1 MLKDKTVV
9 LGITGSIAAYK
20 MASVASSLKKMGVN
34 VEVIMTENATQFITP
49 VTFEAITGNRCIVD
63 TFDRNF
69 DFNIEHIS
77 LAKKADLFIVA
88 PASANIIGKIA
99 NGIADDMLTTT
110 FMACTCQKLIAPA
123 MNTNMY
129 NNNILQDNLRRC
141 QNYGIRIIE
150 PASGILACGDAGRG
164 KLPEPEL
171 LVEHILSEIQYAKDL
186 RGKKVLVTA
195 GPTMEAIDPV
205 RYITNHSS
213 GRMGYAIARC
223 AAYRGAQV
231 VLVTGRTHIEPPIFT
246 KVIKVTDAESMYN
259 AVMSEID
266 DSDIIV
272 MAAAVADYTPAQ
284 VSDEKLKKKD
294 GDMSVEMKRTRDI
307 LKEAGKIKKADQ
319 YICGFAMETQNLIEN
334 AKAKLTAKNA
344 DMIVANSLRT
354 EGAGFGTATNVA
366 TLINSEEIKQLP
378 IMSKDELAEIILD
391 EAIKSIKRLGDR

>member
-20 MASVASSLKKMGVN
+20 MASVASSLKKLGVN
-34 VEVIMTENATQFITP
+34 VEVIMTCNATQFITP
-49 VTFEAITGNRCIVD
+49 VTFEAITGNRCITD

-110 FMACTCQKLIAPA
+110 FMACTCPKLIAPA

-150 PASGILACGDAGRG
+150 PASGLLACGDAGRG

-186 RGKKVLVTA
+186 RGKKVLITA

-213 GRMGYAIARC
+213 GRMGYAIAGC

-266 DSDIIV
+266 DADIIV

-307 LKEAGKIKKADQ
+307 LKEAGKIKKANQ

-334 AKAKLTAKNA
+334 AKAKLEAKNA

-391 EAIKSIKRLGDR
+391 EAIKSIKR

>member
-20 MASVASSLKKMGVN
+20 MASVASGLKKLGVN

-69 DFNIEHIS
+69 DFKIEHIS
-77 LAKKADLFIVA
+77 LARKADLFIVA

-110 FMACTCQKLIAPA
+110 FMACTCPKLIAPA

-141 QNYGIRIIE
+141 QNCGIRIIE
-150 PASGILACGDAGRG
+150 PASGLLACGDSGRG
-164 KLPEPEL
+164 KLPEPEF
-171 LVEHILSEIQYAKDL
+171 LVEHILSEIQYVKDL

-213 GRMGYAIARC
+213 GKMGYAIARC
-223 AAYRGAQV
+223 AAYRGAEV

-266 DSDIIV
+266 DADIIV

-307 LKEAGKIKKADQ
+307 LKEAGKIKKAGQ

-334 AKAKLTAKNA
+334 AKAKLEAKNA

-366 TLINSEEIKQLP
+366 TLIKPEELKQLP

-391 EAIKSIKRLGDR
+391 EAIGSIKQ

>member
-20 MASVASSLKKMGVN
+20 MASVASSLRKLGVN
-34 VEVIMTENATQFITP
+34 VEVIMTCNATQFITP
-49 VTFEAITGNRCIVD
+49 VTFEAITGNRCITD

-77 LAKKADLFIVA
+77 LAKKADLFMVA

-110 FMACTCQKLIAPA
+110 FMACTCPKLIAPA

-141 QNYGIRIIE
+141 QNCGIRIIE
-150 PASGILACGDAGRG
+150 PASGLLACGDAGRG

-213 GRMGYAIARC
+213 GRMGYAIAGC
-223 AAYRGAQV
+223 AAYRGADV
-231 VLVTGRTHIEPPIFT
+231 VLVTGRTHIEPPVFT

-266 DSDIIV
+266 DADIIV

-307 LKEAGKIKKADQ
+307 LKEAGKIKKANQ

-334 AKAKLTAKNA
+334 AKAKLEAKNA

-391 EAIKSIKRLGDR
+391 EAIKSIKR

>member
-20 MASVASSLKKMGVN
+20 MASVASSLRKLGVN

-49 VTFEAITGNRCIVD
+49 VTFEAITGNRCITD

-77 LAKKADLFIVA
+77 LAKKADLFMVA

-110 FMACTCQKLIAPA
+110 FMACTCPKLIAPA

-150 PASGILACGDAGRG
+150 PASGLLACGDAGRG
-164 KLPEPEL
+164 KLPEPKL

-266 DSDIIV
+266 DADIIV

-307 LKEAGKIKKADQ
+307 LKEAGKIKKANQ

-334 AKAKLTAKNA
+334 AKAKLEAKNA

-391 EAIKSIKRLGDR
+391 EAIKSIKR

>member
-20 MASVASSLKKMGVN
+20 MASVASSLRKLGVN
-34 VEVIMTENATQFITP
+34 VEVIMTCNATQFITP
-49 VTFEAITGNRCIVD
+49 VTFEAITGNRCITD

-77 LAKKADLFIVA
+77 LAKKADLFMVA

-110 FMACTCQKLIAPA
+110 FMACTCPKLIAPA

-150 PASGILACGDAGRG
+150 PASGLLACGDAGRG

-213 GRMGYAIARC
+213 GRMGYAIAGC

-231 VLVTGRTHIEPPIFT
+231 VLVTGRTHIEPPVFT

-266 DSDIIV
+266 DADIIV

-294 GDMSVEMKRTRDI
+294 GDMSVEMKRTRDT
-307 LKEAGKIKKADQ
+307 LKEAGKIKKANQ

-334 AKAKLTAKNA
+334 AKAKLEAKNA

-391 EAIKSIKRLGDR
+391 EAIKSIKR

>member
-20 MASVASSLKKMGVN
+20 MVSVASSLRKLGVN
-34 VEVIMTENATQFITP
+34 VEVIMTCNATQFITP

-110 FMACTCQKLIAPA
+110 FMACTCPKLIAPA

-150 PASGILACGDAGRG
+150 PASGLLACGDAGRG

-205 RYITNHSS
+205 RFITNHSS

-223 AAYRGAQV
+223 AAYRGADV

-246 KVIKVTDAESMYN
+246 KVIKVTDAKSMYN
-259 AVMSEID
+259 AVMGEID

-272 MAAAVADYTPAQ
+272 MAAAVADYTPVQ

-294 GDMSVEMKRTRDI
+294 GDMSVEMKRTGDI
-307 LKEAGKIKKADQ
+307 LKEAGKIKKTYQ

-334 AKAKLTAKNA
+334 ARAKLEAKNA

-366 TLINSEEIKQLP
+366 TLIKPEEIKQLP

-391 EAIKSIKRLGDR
+391 EAIGSIKQ

>member
-20 MASVASSLKKMGVN
+20 MASVASGLKKLGVN

-49 VTFEAITGNRCIVD
+49 VTFEAITGNRCITD

-77 LAKKADLFIVA
+77 LAQKADLFIVA

-110 FMACTCQKLIAPA
+110 FMACTCPKLIAPA

-141 QNYGIRIIE
+141 QNCGIRIIE
-150 PASGILACGDAGRG
+150 PASGLLACGDSGRG
-164 KLPEPEL
+164 KLPEPEF
-171 LVEHILSEIQYAKDL
+171 LVEHILSEIQYVKDL

-213 GRMGYAIARC
+213 GKMGYAIARC
-223 AAYRGAQV
+223 AAYRGAEV

-266 DSDIIV
+266 DADIIV

-307 LKEAGKIKKADQ
+307 LKEAGKIKKTDQ

-334 AKAKLTAKNA
+334 AKAKLEAKNA

-366 TLINSEEIKQLP
+366 TLIKPEELKQLP

-391 EAIKSIKRLGDR
+391 EAIGSIKQ

>member
-20 MASVASSLKKMGVN
+20 MASVASSLRKLGVN
-34 VEVIMTENATQFITP
+34 VEVIMTCNATQFITP
-49 VTFEAITGNRCIVD
+49 VTFEAITGNRCITD

-77 LAKKADLFIVA
+77 LAKKADLFMVA

-110 FMACTCQKLIAPA
+110 FMACTCPKLIAPA

-150 PASGILACGDAGRG
+150 PASGLLACGDAGRG

-171 LVEHILSEIQYAKDL
+171 LVEHTLSEIQYAKDL

-213 GRMGYAIARC
+213 GRMGYAIAGC

-266 DSDIIV
+266 DADIIV

-307 LKEAGKIKKADQ
+307 LKEAGKIKKANQ

-334 AKAKLTAKNA
+334 AKAKLEAKNA

-391 EAIKSIKRLGDR
+391 EAIKSIKR

>member
-1 MLKDKTVV
+1 MLKEKTVV

-20 MASVASSLKKMGVN
+20 MASVASSLRKLGVN
-34 VEVIMTENATQFITP
+34 VEVIMTCNATQFITP

-110 FMACTCQKLIAPA
+110 FMACTCPKLIAPA

-150 PASGILACGDAGRG
+150 PASGLLACGDAGRG

-213 GRMGYAIARC
+213 GRMGYAIAGC

-231 VLVTGRTHIEPPIFT
+231 VLVTGRTHIEPPVFT

-266 DSDIIV
+266 DADIIV

-307 LKEAGKIKKADQ
+307 LKEAGKIKKANQ

-334 AKAKLTAKNA
+334 AKAKLEAKNA

-391 EAIKSIKRLGDR
+391 EAIKSIKR

>member
-20 MASVASSLKKMGVN
+20 MASVASSLRKLGVN

-49 VTFEAITGNRCIVD
+49 VTFEAITGNRCITD

-77 LAKKADLFIVA
+77 LARKADLFMVA

-110 FMACTCQKLIAPA
+110 FMACTCPKLIAPA

-141 QNYGIRIIE
+141 QNCGIRIIE
-150 PASGILACGDAGRG
+150 PASGLLACGDAGRG

-205 RYITNHSS
+205 RFITNHSS

-223 AAYRGAQV
+223 AAYRGADV

-246 KVIKVTDAESMYN
+246 KVIKVTDAKSMYN
-259 AVMSEID
+259 AVMGEID

-307 LKEAGKIKKADQ
+307 LKEAGKIKKANQ

-334 AKAKLTAKNA
+334 AKAKLEAKNA

-391 EAIKSIKRLGDR
+391 EAIKSIKR

>member
-20 MASVASSLKKMGVN
+20 MASVASSLRKLGVN
-34 VEVIMTENATQFITP
+34 VEVIMTCNATQFITP
-49 VTFEAITGNRCIVD
+49 VTFEAITGNRCITD

-110 FMACTCQKLIAPA
+110 FMACTCPKLIAPA

-150 PASGILACGDAGRG
+150 PASGLLACGDAGRG

-213 GRMGYAIARC
+213 GRMGYAIAGC

-246 KVIKVTDAESMYN
+246 KVIKITDAESMYN

-266 DSDIIV
+266 DADIIV

-307 LKEAGKIKKADQ
+307 LKEAGKIKKANQ

-334 AKAKLTAKNA
+334 AKAKLEAKNA

-391 EAIKSIKRLGDR
+391 EAIKSIKR

>member
-20 MASVASSLKKMGVN
+20 MASVASSLKKLGVN

-49 VTFEAITGNRCIVD
+49 VTFEAITGNRCITD

-77 LAKKADLFIVA
+77 LARKADLFMVA

-110 FMACTCQKLIAPA
+110 FMACTCPKLIAPA

-141 QNYGIRIIE
+141 QNCGIRIIE
-150 PASGILACGDAGRG
+150 PASGLLACGDAGRG

-205 RYITNHSS
+205 RFITNHSS

-223 AAYRGAQV
+223 AAYRGADV

-246 KVIKVTDAESMYN
+246 KVIKVTDAKSMYN
-259 AVMSEID
+259 AVMGEID

-294 GDMSVEMKRTRDI
+294 GDMSVEMKRTGDI
-307 LKEAGKIKKADQ
+307 LKEAGKIKKTYQ

-334 AKAKLTAKNA
+334 ARAKLEAKNA

-366 TLINSEEIKQLP
+366 TLIKPEEIKQLP

-391 EAIKSIKRLGDR
+391 EAIGSIKQ

>member
-20 MASVASSLKKMGVN
+20 MASVASSLRKLGVN
-34 VEVIMTENATQFITP
+34 VEVIMTCNATQFITP
-49 VTFEAITGNRCIVD
+49 VTFEAITGNRCITD

-110 FMACTCQKLIAPA
+110 FMACTCPKLIAPA

-150 PASGILACGDAGRG
+150 PASGLLACGDAGRG

-186 RGKKVLVTA
+186 RGKKVLITA

-213 GRMGYAIARC
+213 GRMGYAIAGC

-266 DSDIIV
+266 DADIIV

-307 LKEAGKIKKADQ
+307 LKEAGKIKKANQ

-334 AKAKLTAKNA
+334 AKAKLEAKNA

-378 IMSKDELAEIILD
+378 IMSKDKLAEIILD
-391 EAIKSIKRLGDR
+391 EAIKSIKR

>member
-20 MASVASSLKKMGVN
+20 MASVASSLKKLGVN

-77 LAKKADLFIVA
+77 LAKKADLFMVA

-110 FMACTCQKLIAPA
+110 FMACTCPKLIAPA

-141 QNYGIRIIE
+141 QNCGIRIIE
-150 PASGILACGDAGRG
+150 PASGLLACGDSGRG

-213 GRMGYAIARC
+213 GKMGYAIARC
-223 AAYRGAQV
+223 AAYRGAEV

-266 DSDIIV
+266 DADIIV

-307 LKEAGKIKKADQ
+307 LKEAGKIKKTDQ

-334 AKAKLTAKNA
+334 AKAKLEAKNA

-366 TLINSEEIKQLP
+366 TLIKPEEIKQLP

-391 EAIKSIKRLGDR
+391 EAIGSIKQ

>member
-1 MLKDKTVV
+1 MMLKDKTVV

-20 MASVASSLKKMGVN
+20 MASVASSLRKLGVN
-34 VEVIMTENATQFITP
+34 VEVIMTCNATQFITP
-49 VTFEAITGNRCIVD
+49 VTFEAITGNRCITD

-77 LAKKADLFIVA
+77 LAKKADLFMVA

-110 FMACTCQKLIAPA
+110 FMACTCPKLIAPA

-150 PASGILACGDAGRG
+150 PASGLLACGDAGRG

-213 GRMGYAIARC
+213 GRMGYAIAGC

-266 DSDIIV
+266 DADIIV

-307 LKEAGKIKKADQ
+307 LKEAGKIKKANQ

-334 AKAKLTAKNA
+334 AKAKLEAKNA

-391 EAIKSIKRLGDR
+391 EAIKSIKR

>member
-20 MASVASSLKKMGVN
+20 MASVASSLRKLGVN
-34 VEVIMTENATQFITP
+34 VEVIMTCNATQFITP
-49 VTFEAITGNRCIVD
+49 VTFEAITGNRCITD

-77 LAKKADLFIVA
+77 LAKKADLFMVA

-110 FMACTCQKLIAPA
+110 FMACTCPKLIAPA

-150 PASGILACGDAGRG
+150 PASGLLACGDAGRG

-213 GRMGYAIARC
+213 GRMGYAIAGC

-266 DSDIIV
+266 DADIIV

-307 LKEAGKIKKADQ
+307 LKEAGKIKKANQ

-334 AKAKLTAKNA
+334 AKAKLEAKNA

-354 EGAGFGTATNVA
+354 EGAGFGTATNAA

-391 EAIKSIKRLGDR
+391 EAIKSIKR

>member
-20 MASVASSLKKMGVN
+20 MASVASSLKKLGVN
-34 VEVIMTENATQFITP
+34 VEAIMTENATQFITP

-77 LAKKADLFIVA
+77 LAKKADLFMVA

-150 PASGILACGDAGRG
+150 PASGLLACGDAGRG

-231 VLVTGRTHIEPPIFT
+231 VLVTGRTHIEPPIST

-259 AVMSEID
+259 AVMSEIG

-307 LKEAGKIKKADQ
+307 LKEAGKIKKAYQ

-354 EGAGFGTATNVA
+354 AGAGFGTATNVA
-366 TLINSEEIKQLP
+366 TLIKSEEIKQLP
-378 IMSKDELAEIILD
+378 IMSKDELAKIILD
-391 EAIKSIKRLGDR
+391 EAIESVKQ

>member
-20 MASVASSLKKMGVN
+20 MASVASSLKKLGVN

-49 VTFEAITGNRCIVD
+49 VTFEAITGNRCITD

-77 LAKKADLFIVA
+77 LARKADLFIVA

-110 FMACTCQKLIAPA
+110 FMACTCPKLIAPA

-141 QNYGIRIIE
+141 QNCGIRIIE
-150 PASGILACGDAGRG
+150 PASGLLACGDSGRG
-164 KLPEPEL
+164 KLPEPEF
-171 LVEHILSEIQYAKDL
+171 LVEHILSEIQYVKDL

-213 GRMGYAIARC
+213 GKMGYAIARC
-223 AAYRGAQV
+223 AAYRGAEV

-266 DSDIIV
+266 DADIII

-294 GDMSVEMKRTRDI
+294 GDMSVEMKRTGDI
-307 LKEAGKIKKADQ
+307 LKEAGKIKKTDQ

-334 AKAKLTAKNA
+334 AKAKLEAKNA

-366 TLINSEEIKQLP
+366 TLIKPEELKQLP

-391 EAIKSIKRLGDR
+391 EAIGSIKQ

>member
-20 MASVASSLKKMGVN
+20 MASVASSLRKLGVN
-34 VEVIMTENATQFITP
+34 VEVIMTCNATQFITP
-49 VTFEAITGNRCIVD
+49 VTFEAITGNRCITD

-110 FMACTCQKLIAPA
+110 FMACTCPKLIAPA

-150 PASGILACGDAGRG
+150 PASGLLACGDAGRG

-171 LVEHILSEIQYAKDL
+171 LVEHILSEIQHAKDL

-213 GRMGYAIARC
+213 GRMGYAIAGC

-266 DSDIIV
+266 DADIIV

-307 LKEAGKIKKADQ
+307 LKEAGKIKKANQ

-334 AKAKLTAKNA
+334 AKAKLEAKNA

-354 EGAGFGTATNVA
+354 EGAGFGTETNVA

-391 EAIKSIKRLGDR
+391 EAIKSIKR

>member
-20 MASVASSLKKMGVN
+20 MASVASSLRKLGVN
-34 VEVIMTENATQFITP
+34 VEVIMTCNATQFITP
-49 VTFEAITGNRCIVD
+49 VTFEAITGNRCITD

-110 FMACTCQKLIAPA
+110 FMACTCPKLIAPA

-150 PASGILACGDAGRG
+150 PASGLLACGDAGRG

-213 GRMGYAIARC
+213 GRMGYAIAGC

-266 DSDIIV
+266 DADIIV

-307 LKEAGKIKKADQ
+307 LKEAGKIKKANQ

-334 AKAKLTAKNA
+334 AKAKLEAKNA

-366 TLINSEEIKQLP
+366 TMINSEEIKQLP

-391 EAIKSIKRLGDR
+391 EAIKSIKR

>member
-20 MASVASSLKKMGVN
+20 MASVASGLKKLGVN

-49 VTFEAITGNRCIVD
+49 VTFEAITGNRCITD

-77 LAKKADLFIVA
+77 LAQKADLFIVA

-110 FMACTCQKLIAPA
+110 FMACTCPKLIAPA

-141 QNYGIRIIE
+141 QNCGIRIIE
-150 PASGILACGDAGRG
+150 PASGLFACGDSGRG
-164 KLPEPEL
+164 KLPEPEF
-171 LVEHILSEIQYAKDL
+171 LVEHILSEIQYVKDL

-213 GRMGYAIARC
+213 GKMGYAIARC
-223 AAYRGAQV
+223 AAYRGAEV

-266 DSDIIV
+266 DADIIV
-272 MAAAVADYTPAQ
+272 MAAAVADYTPAH

-294 GDMSVEMKRTRDI
+294 GDMSVEMKRTGDI
-307 LKEAGKIKKADQ
+307 LKEAGKIKKAGQ

-334 AKAKLTAKNA
+334 AKAKLEAKNA

-366 TLINSEEIKQLP
+366 TLIKPEEIKQLP

-391 EAIKSIKRLGDR
+391 EAIGSIKQ

>member
-20 MASVASSLKKMGVN
+20 MASVASSLRKLGVN
-34 VEVIMTENATQFITP
+34 VEVIMTCNATQFITP
-49 VTFEAITGNRCIVD
+49 VTFEAITGNRCITD

-77 LAKKADLFIVA
+77 LAKKADLFMVA

-110 FMACTCQKLIAPA
+110 FMACTCPKLIAPA

-150 PASGILACGDAGRG
+150 PASGLLACGDAGRG

-213 GRMGYAIARC
+213 GRMGYAIAGC

-266 DSDIIV
+266 DADIIV

-307 LKEAGKIKKADQ
+307 LKEAGKIKKANQ

-334 AKAKLTAKNA
+334 AKAKLEAKNA

-378 IMSKDELAEIILD
+378 IMSKDELAEIILG
-391 EAIKSIKRLGDR
+391 EAIKSIKR

>member
-20 MASVASSLKKMGVN
+20 MASVASSLKKLGVN
-34 VEVIMTENATQFITP
+34 VEVIMTCNATQFITP

-110 FMACTCQKLIAPA
+110 FMACTCPKLIAPA

-141 QNYGIRIIE
+141 QNCGIRIIE
-150 PASGILACGDAGRG
+150 PASGLLACGDAGRG

-213 GRMGYAIARC
+213 GRMGYAIAGC

-266 DSDIIV
+266 DADIIV

-307 LKEAGKIKKADQ
+307 LKEAGKIKKANQ

-334 AKAKLTAKNA
+334 AKAKLEAKNA

-391 EAIKSIKRLGDR
+391 EAIKSIKR

>member
-20 MASVASSLKKMGVN
+20 MASVASSLRKLGVN
-34 VEVIMTENATQFITP
+34 VEVIMTCNATQFITP
-49 VTFEAITGNRCIVD
+49 VTFEAITGNRCITD

-110 FMACTCQKLIAPA
+110 FMACTCPKLIAPA

-150 PASGILACGDAGRG
+150 PASGLLACGDAGRG

-186 RGKKVLVTA
+186 RGKKVLITA

-213 GRMGYAIARC
+213 GRMGYAIAGC

-266 DSDIIV
+266 DADIIV

-307 LKEAGKIKKADQ
+307 LKEAGKIKKANQ

-334 AKAKLTAKNA
+334 AKAKLEAKNA

-391 EAIKSIKRLGDR
+391 EAIKSIKR

>member
-20 MASVASSLKKMGVN
+20 MASVASSLKKLGVN
-34 VEVIMTENATQFITP
+34 VEVIMTCNATQFITP

-110 FMACTCQKLIAPA
+110 FMACTCPKLIAPA

-141 QNYGIRIIE
+141 QNCGIRIIE
-150 PASGILACGDAGRG
+150 PASGLLACGDAGRG

-213 GRMGYAIARC
+213 GRMGYAIAGC
-223 AAYRGAQV
+223 AAYRGADV

-266 DSDIIV
+266 DADIIV

-307 LKEAGKIKKADQ
+307 LKEAGKIKKANQ

-334 AKAKLTAKNA
+334 AKAKLEAKNA

-391 EAIKSIKRLGDR
+391 EAIKSIKR

>member
-20 MASVASSLKKMGVN
+20 MAYVASSLRKLGVN
-34 VEVIMTENATQFITP
+34 VEVIMTCNATQFITP
-49 VTFEAITGNRCIVD
+49 VTFEAITGNRCITD

-77 LAKKADLFIVA
+77 LAKKADLFMVA

-110 FMACTCQKLIAPA
+110 FMACTCPKLIAPA

-141 QNYGIRIIE
+141 QNCGIRIIE
-150 PASGILACGDAGRG
+150 PASGLLACGDAGRG

-213 GRMGYAIARC
+213 GRMGYAIAGC

-266 DSDIIV
+266 DADIIV

-307 LKEAGKIKKADQ
+307 LKEAGKIKKANQ

-334 AKAKLTAKNA
+334 AKAKLEAKNA

-391 EAIKSIKRLGDR
+391 EAIKSIKR

>member
-20 MASVASSLKKMGVN
+20 MASVASSLRKLGVN
-34 VEVIMTENATQFITP
+34 VEVIMTCNATQFITP
-49 VTFEAITGNRCIVD
+49 VTFEAITGNRCITD

-88 PASANIIGKIA
+88 PASANMIGKIA

-110 FMACTCQKLIAPA
+110 FMACTCPKLIAPA

-150 PASGILACGDAGRG
+150 PASGLLACGDAGRG

-213 GRMGYAIARC
+213 GRMGYAIAGC

-266 DSDIIV
+266 DADIIV

-307 LKEAGKIKKADQ
+307 LKEAGKIKKANQ

-334 AKAKLTAKNA
+334 AKAKLEAKNA

-391 EAIKSIKRLGDR
+391 EAIKSIKR

>member
-20 MASVASSLKKMGVN
+20 MASVASSLRKLGVN
-34 VEVIMTENATQFITP
+34 VEVIMTCNATQFITP
-49 VTFEAITGNRCIVD
+49 VTFEAITGNRCITD

-110 FMACTCQKLIAPA
+110 FMACTCPKLIAPA

-150 PASGILACGDAGRG
+150 PASGLLACGDAGRG

-213 GRMGYAIARC
+213 GRMGYAIAGC

-259 AVMSEID
+259 AVMGEID
-266 DSDIIV
+266 DADIIV

-307 LKEAGKIKKADQ
+307 LKEAGKIKKANQ

-334 AKAKLTAKNA
+334 AKAKLEAKNA

-391 EAIKSIKRLGDR
+391 EAIKSIKR

>member
-20 MASVASSLKKMGVN
+20 MASVASSLKKLGVN

-49 VTFEAITGNRCIVD
+49 VTFEAITGNRCITD

-110 FMACTCQKLIAPA
+110 FMACTCPKLIAPA

-150 PASGILACGDAGRG
+150 PASGLLACGDAGRG

-213 GRMGYAIARC
+213 GRMGYAIAGC

-246 KVIKVTDAESMYN
+246 KVIKVTDAKSMYN

-266 DSDIIV
+266 DADIIV

-307 LKEAGKIKKADQ
+307 LKEAGKIKKANQ

-334 AKAKLTAKNA
+334 AKAKLEAKNA

-391 EAIKSIKRLGDR
+391 EAIKSIKR

>member
-20 MASVASSLKKMGVN
+20 MASVASSLRKLGVN

-49 VTFEAITGNRCIVD
+49 VTFEAITGNRCITD

-110 FMACTCQKLIAPA
+110 FMACTCPKLIAPA

-141 QNYGIRIIE
+141 QNCGIRIIE
-150 PASGILACGDAGRG
+150 PASGLLACGDAGRG

-213 GRMGYAIARC
+213 GRMGYAIAGC

-246 KVIKVTDAESMYN
+246 KVIKVTDAEGMYN

-266 DSDIIV
+266 DADIIV

-307 LKEAGKIKKADQ
+307 LKEAGKIKKANQ

-334 AKAKLTAKNA
+334 AKAKLEAKNA

-378 IMSKDELAEIILD
+378 IMSKDKLAEIILD
-391 EAIKSIKRLGDR
+391 EAIKSIKR

>member
-20 MASVASSLKKMGVN
+20 MASVASSLRKLGVN
-34 VEVIMTENATQFITP
+34 VEVIMTCNATQFITP
-49 VTFEAITGNRCIVD
+49 VTFEAITGNRCITD

-77 LAKKADLFIVA
+77 LAKKADLFMVA

-110 FMACTCQKLIAPA
+110 FMACTCPKLIAPA

-141 QNYGIRIIE
+141 QNCGIRIIE
-150 PASGILACGDAGRG
+150 PASGLLACGDAGRG

-171 LVEHILSEIQYAKDL
+171 LVEHILSEIQYAKVL

-213 GRMGYAIARC
+213 GRMGYAIAGC

-266 DSDIIV
+266 DADIIV

-307 LKEAGKIKKADQ
+307 LKEAGKIKKANQ

-334 AKAKLTAKNA
+334 AKAKLEAKNA

-378 IMSKDELAEIILD
+378 IMSKEELAEIILD
-391 EAIKSIKRLGDR
+391 EAIKSIKR

>member
-20 MASVASSLKKMGVN
+20 MASVASSLRKLGVN
-34 VEVIMTENATQFITP
+34 VEVIMTCNATQFITP
-49 VTFEAITGNRCIVD
+49 VTFEAITGNRCITD

-77 LAKKADLFIVA
+77 LAKKADLFMVA

-110 FMACTCQKLIAPA
+110 FMACTCPKLIAPA

-150 PASGILACGDAGRG
+150 PASGLLACGDAGRG

-186 RGKKVLVTA
+186 RGEKVLVTA

-266 DSDIIV
+266 DADIIV

-307 LKEAGKIKKADQ
+307 LKEAGKIKKANQ

-334 AKAKLTAKNA
+334 AKAKLEAKNA

-391 EAIKSIKRLGDR
+391 EAIKSIKR

>member
-20 MASVASSLKKMGVN
+20 MVSVASSLRKLGVN
-34 VEVIMTENATQFITP
+34 VEVIMTCNATQFITP
-49 VTFEAITGNRCIVD
+49 VTFEAITGNRCITD

-77 LAKKADLFIVA
+77 LAKKADLFMVA

-110 FMACTCQKLIAPA
+110 FMACTCPKLIAPA

-150 PASGILACGDAGRG
+150 PASGLLACGDAGRG

-213 GRMGYAIARC
+213 GRMGYAIAGC

-266 DSDIIV
+266 DADIIV

-307 LKEAGKIKKADQ
+307 LKEAGKIKKANQ

-334 AKAKLTAKNA
+334 AKAKLEAKNA

-391 EAIKSIKRLGDR
+391 EAIKSIKR

>member
-20 MASVASSLKKMGVN
+20 MASVASSLRKLGVN
-34 VEVIMTENATQFITP
+34 VEVIMTCNATQFITP
-49 VTFEAITGNRCIVD
+49 VTFEAITGNRCITD

-110 FMACTCQKLIAPA
+110 FMACTCPKLIAPA

-150 PASGILACGDAGRG
+150 PASGLLACGDAGRG

-213 GRMGYAIARC
+213 GRMGYAIAGC

-266 DSDIIV
+266 DADIIV

-307 LKEAGKIKKADQ
+307 LKEAGKIKKANQ

-334 AKAKLTAKNA
+334 AKAKLEAKNA

-378 IMSKDELAEIILD
+378 IMSKDKLAEIILD
-391 EAIKSIKRLGDR
+391 EAIKSIKR

>member
-20 MASVASSLKKMGVN
+20 MASVASSLRKLGVN
-34 VEVIMTENATQFITP
+34 VEVIMTCNATQFITP
-49 VTFEAITGNRCIVD
+49 VTFEAITGNRCITD

-77 LAKKADLFIVA
+77 LAKKADLFMVA

-110 FMACTCQKLIAPA
+110 FMACTCPKLIAPA

-141 QNYGIRIIE
+141 QNCGIRIIE
-150 PASGILACGDAGRG
+150 PASGLLACGDAGRG

-213 GRMGYAIARC
+213 GRMGYAIAGC
-223 AAYRGAQV
+223 AAYRGADV

-266 DSDIIV
+266 DADIIV

-307 LKEAGKIKKADQ
+307 LKEAGKIKKANQ

-334 AKAKLTAKNA
+334 AKAKLEAKNA

-378 IMSKDELAEIILD
+378 IMSKDVLAEIILD
-391 EAIKSIKRLGDR
+391 EAIKSIKR

>member
-20 MASVASSLKKMGVN
+20 MASVASSLRKLGVN
-34 VEVIMTENATQFITP
+34 VEVIMTCNATQFITP
-49 VTFEAITGNRCIVD
+49 VTFEAITGNRCITD

-110 FMACTCQKLIAPA
+110 FMACTCPKLIAPA

-150 PASGILACGDAGRG
+150 PASGLLACGDAGRG

-213 GRMGYAIARC
+213 GRMGYAIAGC

-231 VLVTGRTHIEPPIFT
+231 VLVTGRTHIEPPVFT

-266 DSDIIV
+266 DADIIV

-307 LKEAGKIKKADQ
+307 LKEAGKIKKANQ

-334 AKAKLTAKNA
+334 AKAKLEAKNA

-391 EAIKSIKRLGDR
+391 EAIKSIKR